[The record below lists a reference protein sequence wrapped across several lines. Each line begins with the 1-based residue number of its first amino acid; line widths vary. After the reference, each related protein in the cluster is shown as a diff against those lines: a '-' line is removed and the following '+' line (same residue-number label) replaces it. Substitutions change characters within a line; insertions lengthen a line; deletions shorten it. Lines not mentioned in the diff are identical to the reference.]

1 MDQSLLHPVQ
11 RTGRAV
17 TTVHRPS
24 TIAEALAILDSR
36 PDSRPVAGG
45 TDLLLDLHRGGP
57 GDAVELVDL
66 TTVAGLDKISISDT
80 QISLGATVTHNQVVR
95 CADIIDSALPLAQAC
110 LEVASPQLR
119 NRATVAG
126 NIITAS
132 PANDT
137 ISALLALDATI
148 TLTHLDESHS
158 PVSRTVA
165 IDDFF
170 TGFRTTVI
178 QPGELL
184 TAIDVPKMNHRA
196 RGMWVKLGLR
206 RAQAISVIHMAVVV
220 VLDESATVSSAR
232 IAAGSVAPRVVLL
245 PSVATALV
253 GHRLDE
259 STIAAAAAA
268 AVEAIMPIDDVR
280 ATADY
285 RKSTIFTLTQR
296 TLSSLRDNRQA
307 EMWPDDPPCLAGE
320 TRTSIAWSPSL
331 INDDTEIS
339 ATINGTS
346 VTAKGAA
353 SRNLLDWL
361 RDKAGPSQGAPDDA
375 APTSGSGFADR
386 TLTGTKEGCAEGEC
400 GACTVKLDGQA
411 VMSCMVP
418 AAQAAGSTI
427 TTVEGLADDSVL
439 HPIQQA
445 FVDEFAVQC
454 GFCIPGF
461 LVSGS
466 ALLDEVGHPDD
477 DQIKLGLS
485 GNLCRCTGYYPI
497 IEAVRTAALQ
507 RTNTGQGGES

>member
-11 RTGRAV
+11 RTGRTV
-17 TTVHRPS
+17 SSVHRPQS
-24 TIAEALAILDSR
+24 LIEALEILSKQPR
-36 PDSRPVAGG
+36 SLPVAGG

-57 GDAVELVDL
+57 GQAVELVDL
-66 TTVAGLDKISISDT
+66 TTVPGLDTIDSSGTHIT
-80 QISLGATVTHNQVVR
+80 LGATVTHNQVVR
-95 CADIIDSALPLAQAC
+95 SADVIQTALPLAQAC

-148 TLTHLDESHS
+148 TLARLDNNGAL
-158 PVSRTVA
+158 VSREVA
-165 IDDFF
+165 IDEFF

-184 TAIDVPKMNHRA
+184 TAITVPRLPPGS

-206 RAQAISVIHMAVVV
+206 KAQAISVIHMAIVVDLDKPGV
-220 VLDESATVSSAR
+220 VTDAR
-232 IAAGSVAPRVVLL
+232 VAAGSVAPRVVLL
-245 PSVATALV
+245 PTVTEALV

-259 STIAAAAAA
+259 DTIAAAASAA
-268 AVEAIMPIDDVR
+268 AAAITPIDDVR

-285 RKSTIFTLTQR
+285 RMQTIGTVTSR
-296 TLSSLRDNRQA
+296 TLAALRDNRQA
-307 EMWPDDPPCLAGE
+307 ETWPIKPPCLSDESRATTGASP
-320 TRTSIAWSPSL
+320 RVIDDSTSI
-331 INDDTEIS
+331 TV
-339 ATINGTS
+339 TINGSS
-346 VTAKGAA
+346 VTASGAA
-353 SRNLLDWL
+353 SRTLLDWL
-361 RDKAGPSQGAPDDA
+361 RDKATADDTTD
-375 APTSGSGFADR
+375 P
-386 TLTGTKEGCAEGEC
+386 LTGTKEGCAEGEC
-400 GACTVKLDGQA
+400 GACTVRLDGQA

-418 AAQAAGSTI
+418 AAQAAGSEV

-445 FVDEFAVQC
+445 FIDEFAVQC

-466 ALLDEVGHPDD
+466 TLIDEVGQPDD

-497 IEAVRTAALQ
+497 IEAVRSAAD
-507 RTNTGQGGES
+507 QGGKS